1 MNQKLHIP
9 ITNQDEV
16 KSSSTGSGMVTAVSW
31 KPDVGSQQA
40 EDIACAKQ
48 RAFDEM
54 MEAERKANDPNEQ
67 RFCLLENR
75 LQIIENKMDELL
87 ELYGQ
92 K

>member
-1 MNQKLHIP
+1 MTQKLHIP
-9 ITNQDEV
+9 ITKQDEV

-40 EDIACAKQ
+40 EDIARAKQ
-48 RAFDEM
+48 RASDEM
-54 MEAERKANDPNEQ
+54 MEAERKANPNEQ

>member
-1 MNQKLHIP
+1 MIQKLHIL
-9 ITNQDEV
+9 ITQSDEV
-16 KSSSTGSGMVTAVSW
+16 KSSSTGSGMATAVSW

-40 EDIACAKQ
+40 EDISRAKQ

-67 RFCLLENR
+67 RFCLLEDCV
-75 LQIIENKMDELL
+75 QIIENMMDELL

>member
-1 MNQKLHIP
+1 MTQKLHIP
-9 ITNQDEV
+9 ITKQDEV
-16 KSSSTGSGMVTAVSW
+16 KSSSTGSGMVTAVTW
-31 KPDVGSQQA
+31 NPDVGHQQA
-40 EDIACAKQ
+40 KDIARAKQ
-48 RAFDEM
+48 RAFEEM